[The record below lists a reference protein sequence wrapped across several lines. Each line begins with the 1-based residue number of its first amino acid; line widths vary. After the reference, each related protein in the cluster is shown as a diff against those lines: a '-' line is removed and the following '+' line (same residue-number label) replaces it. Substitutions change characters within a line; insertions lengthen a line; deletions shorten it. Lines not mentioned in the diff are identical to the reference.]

1 MDPYDDEPDIDDY
14 DDLDQYDKDYDQWME
29 NTISIGPLLVLHM
42 MTLENR
48 TNGGK

>member
-29 NTISIGPLLVLHM
+29 DNDINMSFVGTPYDDS
-42 MTLENR
+42 
-48 TNGGK
+48 GK